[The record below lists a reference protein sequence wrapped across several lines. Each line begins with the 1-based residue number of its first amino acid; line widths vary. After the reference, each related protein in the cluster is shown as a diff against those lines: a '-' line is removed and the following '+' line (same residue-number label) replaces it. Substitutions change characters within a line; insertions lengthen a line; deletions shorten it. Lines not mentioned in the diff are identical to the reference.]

1 MNWIET
7 DTNWSAWCA
16 RVRDRFPRLDPA
28 IMERRRKD
36 RRAFE
41 AYLADVH
48 KLSLIEAREEIDD
61 LLYIESLSRELVPAK
76 GQRHPA

>member
-7 DTNWSAWCA
+7 DTNWPAWSA
-16 RVRDRFPRLDPA
+16 RVRDRFPGLDPA

-41 AYLADVH
+41 AYLAAVH
-48 KLSLIEAREEIDD
+48 KLSLVEAHEEIDD
-61 LLYIESLSRELVPAK
+61 LLYIESLSRELVRAN
-76 GQRHPA
+76 GQHHPV